1 MSVLEQIEK
10 DFQQALK
17 VKEIDA
23 VSTLRLIM
31 AALKYERI
39 RKMAD
44 LTDEDA
50 IKILK
55 TEIKKRKES
64 ISEYEK
70 GKRQDLMAKEQTEL
84 EIIEKYLPAQLS
96 EEEIT
101 AKVKK
106 IVAENPEE
114 ENIGKIMGKI
124 MAEFKGQADGNIV
137 RKVVEQELAK

>member
-31 AALKYERI
+31 AALKNERI

-44 LTDEDA
+44 LNDEDA

-55 TEIKKRKES
+55 TEI
-64 ISEYEK
+64 
-70 GKRQDLMAKEQTEL
+70 
-84 EIIEKYLPAQLS
+84 
-96 EEEIT
+96 
-101 AKVKK
+101 
-106 IVAENPEE
+106 
-114 ENIGKIMGKI
+114 
-124 MAEFKGQADGNIV
+124 
-137 RKVVEQELAK
+137 

>member
-64 ISEYEK
+64 ISEYER

-96 EEEIT
+96 EEEII

>member
-64 ISEYEK
+64 ISEYER

-96 EEEIT
+96 EEEII

-124 MAEFKGQADGNIV
+124 MAEFKGQA
-137 RKVVEQELAK
+137 